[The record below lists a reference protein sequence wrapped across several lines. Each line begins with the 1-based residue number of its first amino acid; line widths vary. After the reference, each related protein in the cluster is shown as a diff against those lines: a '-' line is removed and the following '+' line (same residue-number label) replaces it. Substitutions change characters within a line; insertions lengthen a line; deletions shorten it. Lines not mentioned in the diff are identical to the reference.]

1 MKIATKTSIAITTR
15 RTFGRISF
23 DILDSLDTRLLY
35 ERYLLNFTNK
45 DYSAVKVLFINLY
58 KLYKIDGY
66 WYNFVMDLFD
76 LQNNAERLA
85 PLAERMR
92 PSTIDEFLGQ
102 GRIVG
107 EGSLL
112 RRAISADRLGSCIFY
127 GPPGTGKTT
136 LANIIAEST
145 NANFVK
151 LNAVTSGVA
160 DAKKVIEEAKDL
172 LRIYGKRTYLLLD
185 ECHRWN
191 KAQSDSVLAAIEQ
204 GYIIFIGSTTENP
217 YVSMTRAIVSRCR
230 IFAFSRLSEDD
241 VKRGLERALSDK
253 DKGLGNMN
261 LQVAPDALAHIAWAS
276 GGDMR
281 TALNALELACLTTHA
296 DDDGVIRVDRDVAE
310 QSVQQKALS
319 VTEDMYYDMISAFI
333 KSMRGSDS
341 SAALYWA
348 ERLLEAGC
356 DPMLIARRIMIHAC
370 EDVGLADP
378 NAIVVAQSCVSAFEK
393 IGLPEGKIPLAEGI
407 IYVSEAPKS
416 NQVVE
421 ALALADNAVKTVKRE
436 SVPLYLRDP
445 NFKGKDDAV
454 SGYKYPHNYG
464 GWVEQQY
471 LPDELKDAKFYYP
484 TDNGFEK
491 TIKERQ
497 SQRKPQKDK

>member
-1 MKIATKTSIAITTR
+1 M
-15 RTFGRISF
+15 
-23 DILDSLDTRLLY
+23 DI
-35 ERYLLNFTNK
+35 
-45 DYSAVKVLFINLY
+45 
-58 KLYKIDGY
+58 
-66 WYNFVMDLFD
+66 FD
-76 LQNNAERLA
+76 LQNNAEQMA

-92 PSTIDEFLGQ
+92 PRTLDEFLGQ
-102 GRIVG
+102 GKIVG

-112 RRAISADRLGSCIFY
+112 RRAIAADKLGSCIFY

-136 LANIIAEST
+136 LANIIAENT
-145 NANFVK
+145 HANFVK

-172 LRIYGKRTYLLLD
+172 LRMYGKRTYLLLD

-191 KAQSDSVLAAIEQ
+191 KAQSDSVLQAIEQ

-217 YVSMTRAIVSRCR
+217 FVSMTRAIVSRCR
-230 IFAFSRLSEDD
+230 IFSFSRLTEENIREGI
-241 VKRGLERALSDK
+241 KRAIADKER
-253 DKGLGNMN
+253 GLGNMN
-261 LQVAPDALAHIAWAS
+261 LQVSDEAISHLVWAS

-296 DDDGVIRVDRDVAE
+296 DGDGIIRVGKSEAE
-310 QSVQQKALS
+310 QSIQQKALS
-319 VTEDMYYDMISAFI
+319 MTEDMYYDMISAFI

-378 NAIVVAQSCVSAFEK
+378 NAIVVASSCVSAFER

-416 NQVVE
+416 NKVVD
-421 ALALADNAVKTVKRE
+421 ALYKADDAVKNVKHE
-436 SVPLYLRDP
+436 TVPLYLRDP
-445 NFKGKDDAV
+445 NYKDKSETV
-454 SGYKYPHNYG
+454 YGYKYPHDYG
-464 GWVEQQY
+464 GWVKQQY
-471 LPDELKDAKFYYP
+471 LPDELKDEVFYEP
-484 TDNGFEK
+484 TENGFEK
-491 TIKERQ
+491 TIKDRQ
-497 SQRKPQKDK
+497 SQRK